1 MINTSSKTSKT
12 SEEEKKADED
22 VGNQSLATTTTTA
35 PTAVQVDQIMRTY
48 LQCQKCKY
56 VCHPGCVQSI
66 RINCAGTSNRREKI
80 QSKSA
85 STITE
90 TVTSTQQQLQEVEQ
104 ETNQTVQ
111 EQHNFDSNNNNS
123 AGSSRSNS
131 MDDNHSTSQATTS
144 TTTTTTSSFDESVAI
159 SLSSSTDVEPVET
172 ATTTTSA
179 VASSSADN
187 NGREGVEVTHET
199 MGNNLSEQEQLI
211 NETSANIVV
220 SNIVEDAKSANNNNN
235 VDSTSE
241 AMMLTPAGPAQTI
254 TPKVIV
260 NLKGKICR
268 YNERLRGKGS
278 GLGITLID
286 EPGQLFRGFLRVHMN
301 LTRPINVV
309 SGKRPP
315 SIYDIINEQNEE
327 KQSNQRRTLTSFYM
341 PRDTVKN
348 IHIDSANTS
357 LQVIKA
363 MLKKFKVVDN
373 PQKFALYLRRR
384 MLVDETKIDAANED
398 GGSKDADSGADFE
411 AMSLATIKTFLSR
424 SCSDHSLRRLSDS
437 ERPLVLQL
445 EFDSYSYGAVDI
457 VLQENDNA
465 DIAWDA
471 FKIPELHNFLR
482 ILDREEGEHLRHV
495 KAHYEELKYVLKT
508 AIEWRERETTTGLDT
523 AAAGEGV
530 LV

>member
-1 MINTSSKTSKT
+1 MINTNNENSKSTK
-12 SEEEKKADED
+12 EEEKKNDANNC
-22 VGNQSLATTTTTA
+22 GKSLSTSTA
-35 PTAVQVDQIMRTY
+35 PAAVQVDQIMRTY
-48 LQCQKCKY
+48 LQCRKCKY
-56 VCHPGCVQSI
+56 VCHPSCVQSI
-66 RINCAGTSNRREKI
+66 RINCAETSNRKEKI
-80 QSKSA
+80 KSKSPNLLEQ
-85 STITE
+85 SI
-90 TVTSTQQQLQEVEQ
+90 VSSQQEEVEQ
-104 ETNQTVQ
+104 ETNRTVQ
-111 EQHNFDSNNNNS
+111 EQQKIDGNNNATAKDNNS
-123 AGSSRSNS
+123 TDSSRSNS
-131 MDDNHSTSQATTS
+131 VDNNQSSSQPTTS
-144 TTTTTTSSFDESVAI
+144 TNSSFEESAAI
-159 SLSSSTDVEPVET
+159 SLSSSTDLDPAT
-172 ATTTTSA
+172 ATSIA
-179 VASSSADN
+179 ASSSVDD
-187 NGREGVEVTHET
+187 NGREGVDITHEN
-199 MGNNLSEQEQLI
+199 MGNNVSEQEQLI
-211 NETSANIVV
+211 NETSRNVL
-220 SNIVEDAKSANNNNN
+220 SNDNHEDNKSVNNSNN
-235 VDSTSE
+235 VESTSE
-241 AMMLTPAGPAQTI
+241 AMKITPAGPAQTI

-286 EPGQLFRGFLRVHMN
+286 EPSQLFRGFLRVHMN

-327 KQSNQRRTLTSFYM
+327 KQLNQRRTLTSFYM

-384 MLVDETKIDAANED
+384 MLVDETKIDAAN
-398 GGSKDADSGADFE
+398 DSIDSEKGTNLSTDFE
-411 AMSLATIKTFLSR
+411 ETGLTTIKTFLSR
-424 SCSDHSLRRLSDS
+424 SCSDHSLRRLSDN

-471 FKIPELHNFLR
+471 FKIPELQNFLK

-495 KAHYEELKYVLKT
+495 KVHYEELRFVLKT
-508 AIEWRERETTTGLDT
+508 AIEWREREALAVSNTN
-523 AAAGEGV
+523 EGV